1 MPRILIIGY
10 DPDSVDFSDPGPPS
24 DLDKDKIWAGARE
37 SLKRIA
43 HHGWEGVQCM
53 VRPDETAVAEVE
65 RALSDADYDCIVI
78 GGGVRLAQKSVP
90 IFEAILD
97 AIRRL
102 APATRQRASRLPSS
116 TIRARRRVRDRR
128 AILRRR

>member
-1 MPRILIIGY
+1 MSVTETKMPRILIIGY

-102 APATRQRASRLPSS
+102 APATPVAFNTKPDGSLEA
-116 TIRARRRVRDRR
+116 AR
-128 AILRRR
+128 